1 MRKANIGGS
10 AETACLWAGCPQL
23 AKEKAEMVSGAS
35 SAGGLWAR
43 GLRVPA
49 AGPLTALAAIPE
61 PGTGTFGG
69 REWGEGEGDS
79 GHSGGPSISG

>member
-23 AKEKAEMVSGAS
+23 AKEKAEVGSGAL
-35 SAGGLWAR
+35 SAGGLWACR
-43 GLRVPA
+43 LQVPA

-61 PGTGTFGG
+61 PGAGTCGG
-69 REWGEGEGDS
+69 RG
-79 GHSGGPSISG
+79 